1 MPQPNDLSRS
11 LVALD
16 HNPEMKGMAILEYYR
31 LRAQEFAE
39 QRKPQPA
46 PPTNPAP
53 GSLEWQAEQNK
64 SS

>member
-1 MPQPNDLSRS
+1 MLST
-11 LVALD
+11 
-16 HNPEMKGMAILEYYR
+16 PIKGGAILEYYR

-46 PPTNPAP
+46 PSANPAP
-53 GSLEWQAEQNK
+53 GSLEWQAGQNK

>member
-1 MPQPNDLSRS
+1 MLNTPI
-11 LVALD
+11 
-16 HNPEMKGMAILEYYR
+16 KGGAILEYYR

-46 PPTNPAP
+46 NPAA